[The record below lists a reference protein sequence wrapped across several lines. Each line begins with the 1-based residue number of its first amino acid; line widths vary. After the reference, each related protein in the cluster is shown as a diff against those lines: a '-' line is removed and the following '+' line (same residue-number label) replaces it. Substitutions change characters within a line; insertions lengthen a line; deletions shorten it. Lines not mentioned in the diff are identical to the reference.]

1 MYEDSKKIV
10 TLCLADE
17 GESEDSFVK
26 QYRAVIKEV
35 QDRLEYLPLVD
46 IVKGTTMTN
55 SSVNLTTGVYN
66 PPSSAVE
73 TYYSQSCAADIMN
86 GHAKYYFF
94 QGRMGRKLL
103 KRLDAIWMSVFASA
117 VDILKTSRSAF
128 EKYGKDHFSKA
139 GKMFS
144 S

>member
-66 PPSSAVE
+66 
-73 TYYSQSCAADIMN
+73 
-86 GHAKYYFF
+86 GK
-94 QGRMGRKLL
+94 
-103 KRLDAIWMSVFASA
+103 
-117 VDILKTSRSAF
+117 ILV
-128 EKYGKDHFSKA
+128 
-139 GKMFS
+139 
-144 S
+144 